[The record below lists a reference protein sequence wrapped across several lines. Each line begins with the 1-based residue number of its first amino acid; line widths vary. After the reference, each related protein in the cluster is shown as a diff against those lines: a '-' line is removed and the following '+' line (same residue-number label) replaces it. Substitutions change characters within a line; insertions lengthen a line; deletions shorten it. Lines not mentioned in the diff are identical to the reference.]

1 VNTHP
6 AMPLYPASLLILQ
19 SHSPSFPSRSRRRN
33 LLHSFPS
40 VILMRQGGNDWT
52 GSRMHV
58 LRQNVSPLNLAR
70 KPSLPTR
77 MIAFSGSQIMA
88 PTGSSPYVRLIL
100 PPLLNADLA
109 EQIQPACPPT
119 RTCKWRFNWLG
130 TRHAGTSRL
139 RTRLLSREPSTRL
152 ALRRSVP

>member
-1 VNTHP
+1 
-6 AMPLYPASLLILQ
+6 MPLYPASLLISQ
-19 SHSPSFPSRSRRRN
+19 SHSPSFLSRSRRQN
-33 LLHSFPS
+33 LPHSFPS
-40 VILMRQGGNDWT
+40 VISMRQGGNDWT

-58 LRQNVSPLNLAR
+58 SGWNVSPLNLAR

-77 MIAFSGSQIMA
+77 TIAFSGSQIMA
-88 PTGSSPYVRLIL
+88 LTGSSPYVRLIL
-100 PPLLNADLA
+100 PHPLLNADLA

-152 ALRRSVP
+152 ALRRSVL